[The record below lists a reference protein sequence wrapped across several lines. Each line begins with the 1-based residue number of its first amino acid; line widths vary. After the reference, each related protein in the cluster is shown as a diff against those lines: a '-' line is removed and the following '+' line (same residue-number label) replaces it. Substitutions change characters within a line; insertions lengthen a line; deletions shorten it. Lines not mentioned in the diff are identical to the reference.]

1 MNGEGIL
8 KWIYRD
14 VLERVFDSNL
24 RTMALALRVSE
35 RTLQKALDNDAAAES
50 MLVFEQMMEY
60 CMQHEISVDAI
71 IARYRCYNGAVQAKN
86 CSGQRT
92 YSAVRI
98 EDAVLATVRQYFST
112 FSETID
118 EVWKEQAKAQL
129 QRKRGLDIRNAQA
142 ELTKLQQRQNKLKEE
157 AIKALTGESVYAP
170 EMIQEL
176 LASNTEAM
184 NKAEAELQNAEKDRA
199 ELDAKLKELVH
210 QYESIHDWAEVFDA
224 AGVDE
229 KKMIL
234 SRIIGKITVN
244 RNYDITI
251 YFFLTLDDFKHALAE
266 EGRDN
271 VKVCEEP
278 VRKRRFA

>member
-1 MNGEGIL
+1 M
-8 KWIYRD
+8 IYPSIAIFRKYAPYCAHCD
-14 VLERVFDSNL
+14 HRLVGTYHTKINARGERVY
-24 RTMALALRVSE
+24 RPV
-35 RTLQKALDNDAAAES
+35 
-50 MLVFEQMMEY
+50 
-60 CMQHEISVDAI
+60 
-71 IARYRCYNGAVQAKN
+71 YRCYNGAVQAKN

-92 YSAVRI
+92 YSAARI
-98 EDAVLATVRQYFST
+98 ENAVLATVRQYFST

-199 ELDAKLKELVH
+199 ELDAKLKELVR